1 MANDPLAFESRPP
14 LRNPILLLS
23 FAGWSD
29 AGAAA
34 TTAVRYVSDQL
45 LGQKFASIDS
55 EDFYDFSVQRPI
67 VRLSESKIREIHWP
81 SYDFYYG
88 SGMGVE
94 RDFVLGVGAEPQL
107 RWRTFAETVLRF
119 ASECHVEM
127 IVTLGAY
134 LDDVLYTR

>member
-1 MANDPLAFESRPP
+1 MAIVNDPLMFESRPA

-88 SGMGVE
+88 SGICGGGG
-94 RDFVLGVGAEPQL
+94 FVLGNRAEPHL
-107 RWRTFAETVLRF
+107 PWGPFTETLLPV
-119 ASECHVEM
+119 
-127 IVTLGAY
+127 
-134 LDDVLYTR
+134 